1 MENINIEDHINNLID
16 IRDSIKLNEVT
27 ILTGDNATGK
37 SVIRK
42 TLWQHINDLLGIEEQ
57 KSFVSDI
64 SMERRTGL
72 HPELG
77 GGGIFLRDCGWTPTS
92 METYGFIKGVFQA
105 LNNDKRFIVLDEP
118 EIGASKEVQKA
129 FAKYINNFYE
139 EIHDNNKC
147 YGLLVITHSD
157 EIIKNL
163 KCDNFLNIQG
173 LTKEEYLNREI
184 KDIDL
189 EEIKK
194 FSLDLFCGIR
204 DRNKTKKKHG
214 V

>member
-1 MENINIEDHINNLID
+1 MENINIEDHIDNLID

-72 HPELG
+72 HPEMG

-92 METYGFIKGVFQA
+92 IETYRFIKGVFQA
-105 LNNDKRFIVLDEP
+105 LNNNKRFIVLDEP

-139 EIHDNNKC
+139 DIHDNNKC

-189 EEIKK
+189 EELEK

-204 DRNKTKKKHG
+204 DRNKTK
-214 V
+214 

>member
-1 MENINIEDHINNLID
+1 MKNINIEDHIENLID
-16 IRDSIKLNEVT
+16 IRDRINLNEVT

-57 KSFVSDI
+57 KSFISDI

-77 GGGIFLRDCGWTPTS
+77 GGGVLLRDCGWTPTS
-92 METYGFIKGVFQA
+92 METYGFIKGIFNS
-105 LNNDKRFIVLDEP
+105 LNKDKRFIVLDEP

-189 EEIKK
+189 EELEK

-204 DRNKTKKKHG
+204 DRNKRK
-214 V
+214 

>member
-1 MENINIEDHINNLID
+1 MNIEEHIEHLINL
-16 IRDSIKLNEVT
+16 RDKIYLNEVT

-64 SMERRTGL
+64 SMERRTAL
-72 HPELG
+72 HPEMG
-77 GGGIFLRDCGWTPTS
+77 GGGVFLRDCGWTPTS
-92 METYGFIKGVFQA
+92 METYRFIKGIFQN
-105 LNNDKRFIVLDEP
+105 LNDDNKKISKRFIVLDEP
-118 EIGASKEVQKA
+118 EIGASREVQKA

-139 EIHDNNKC
+139 KIHDNNKC

-189 EEIKK
+189 EEIEK
-194 FSLDLFCGIR
+194 FSLDLFRGIR
-204 DRNKTKKKHG
+204 DRNKTK
-214 V
+214 

>member
-1 MENINIEDHINNLID
+1 MKNINLEEHIENLID
-16 IRDSIKLNEVT
+16 IRDKIKLNEVT

-42 TLWQHINDLLGIEEQ
+42 TLWQHINELLGIEEQ

-72 HPELG
+72 HPGMG
-77 GGGIFLRDCGWTPTS
+77 GGGVFLRDCGWTPTS
-92 METYGFIKGVFQA
+92 METYNFIKGIFKN
-105 LNNDKRFIVLDEP
+105 LNDDNEKISKRFIVLDEP

-139 EIHDNNKC
+139 KIHDNNKC

-173 LTKEEYLNREI
+173 LTKKEYLNREI

-189 EEIKK
+189 EEINE
-194 FSLDLFCGIR
+194 FSLNLFKAIR
-204 DRNKTKKKHG
+204 DRNK
-214 V
+214 

>member
-1 MENINIEDHINNLID
+1 MENMNIEEHIEHLINL
-16 IRDSIKLNEVT
+16 RDKIYLNEVT

-64 SMERRTGL
+64 SMERRTAL
-72 HPELG
+72 HPEMG
-77 GGGIFLRDCGWTPTS
+77 GGGVFLRDCGWTPTS
-92 METYGFIKGVFQA
+92 METYRFIKGIFQN
-105 LNNDKRFIVLDEP
+105 LNDDNKKISKRFIVLDEP
-118 EIGASKEVQKA
+118 EIGASREVQKA

-139 EIHDNNKC
+139 KIHDNNKC

-189 EEIKK
+189 EEIEK
-194 FSLDLFCGIR
+194 FSLDLFRGIR
-204 DRNKTKKKHG
+204 DRNKTK
-214 V
+214 

>member
-37 SVIRK
+37 SLIRK

-72 HPELG
+72 HPEMG

-92 METYGFIKGVFQA
+92 METYRFIKGVFQA
-105 LNNDKRFIVLDEP
+105 LNSNKRFIVLDEP
-118 EIGASKEVQKA
+118 EIGASREVQKA

-189 EEIKK
+189 EELEK

-204 DRNKTKKKHG
+204 DRNKTK
-214 V
+214 

>member
-1 MENINIEDHINNLID
+1 MKTINIEEHIDNLIE
-16 IRDSIKLNEVT
+16 IRDKIQLNEVT

-42 TLWQHINDLLGIEEQ
+42 TLWQHVNDLLGIEEQ

-64 SMERRTGL
+64 SMERRTAL
-72 HPELG
+72 HPGLG
-77 GGGIFLRDCGWTPTS
+77 GGGVFLRDCGWTPTS
-92 METYGFIKGVFQA
+92 METYRFIKGIFQIIDDD
-105 LNNDKRFIVLDEP
+105 NKKISKRFIVLDEP

-139 EIHDNNKC
+139 KIHDNNKC

-189 EEIKK
+189 EEIDN
-194 FSLDLFCGIR
+194 FSLELFRGIR
-204 DRNKTKKKHG
+204 DRDKTK
-214 V
+214 

>member
-1 MENINIEDHINNLID
+1 MDGLRHQWKLI
-16 IRDSIKLNEVT
+16 T
-27 ILTGDNATGK
+27 
-37 SVIRK
+37 
-42 TLWQHINDLLGIEEQ
+42 
-57 KSFVSDI
+57 
-64 SMERRTGL
+64 
-72 HPELG
+72 
-77 GGGIFLRDCGWTPTS
+77 
-92 METYGFIKGVFQA
+92 FIKGVFKT
-105 LNNDKRFIVLDEP
+105 LDNDKRFIVLDEP

-189 EEIKK
+189 EEIEK

-204 DRNKTKKKHG
+204 DRNKTK
-214 V
+214 

>member
-1 MENINIEDHINNLID
+1 MKMKNINLDEHIEQLINLREKIC
-16 IRDSIKLNEVT
+16 LNEVT

-42 TLWQHINDLLGIEEQ
+42 TLWQHINDLLGIKEE

-64 SMERRTGL
+64 SMERRTAL
-72 HPELG
+72 HPGLG
-77 GGGIFLRDCGWTPTS
+77 GGGVFLRDCGWTPTS
-92 METYGFIKGVFQA
+92 METYRFIKGIFQN
-105 LNNDKRFIVLDEP
+105 LNDDNDKISKRFIVLDEP

-129 FAKYINNFYE
+129 FAKYINNFYDK
-139 EIHDNNKC
+139 IHDNNKC

-189 EEIKK
+189 EEIDE
-194 FSLDLFCGIR
+194 FSLNLFKAIR
-204 DRNKTKKKHG
+204 DRK
-214 V
+214 

>member
-72 HPELG
+72 HPEMG

-92 METYGFIKGVFQA
+92 METYRFIKGVFQA
-105 LNNDKRFIVLDEP
+105 LNSNKRFIVLDEP

-189 EEIKK
+189 EELEK

-204 DRNKTKKKHG
+204 DRNKTK
-214 V
+214 

>member
-1 MENINIEDHINNLID
+1 MKNINFNEHIEHLINL
-16 IRDSIKLNEVT
+16 RDKICLNEVT

-42 TLWQHINDLLGIEEQ
+42 TLWEHINDLLGIKEQ
-57 KSFVSDI
+57 KSLISDI

-72 HPELG
+72 HPEMG
-77 GGGIFLRDCGWTPTS
+77 GGGVFLRDVGWTPTS
-92 METYGFIKGVFQA
+92 METYHFIKGIFSI
-105 LNNDKRFIVLDEP
+105 LDDKEKRFIVLDEP

-139 EIHDNNKC
+139 KIHDTNKC

-157 EIIKNL
+157 EIIKHL

-173 LTKEEYLNREI
+173 LTKEQYLNREI

-189 EEIKK
+189 EEIED
-194 FSLDLFCGIR
+194 FSLNLFKAINNR
-204 DRNKTKKKHG
+204 QK
-214 V
+214 

>member
-42 TLWQHINDLLGIEEQ
+42 TLWQHINDLLGIDEQ

-72 HPELG
+72 HPEMG

-92 METYGFIKGVFQA
+92 METYRFIKGVFQA
-105 LNNDKRFIVLDEP
+105 LNSNKRFIVLDEP

-189 EEIKK
+189 EELEK

-204 DRNKTKKKHG
+204 DRNKTK
-214 V
+214 

>member
-1 MENINIEDHINNLID
+1 M
-16 IRDSIKLNEVT
+16 T

-42 TLWQHINDLLGIEEQ
+42 TLWKHINDLLGIEED
-57 KSFVSDI
+57 KSYVSDI

-72 HPELG
+72 HPGLG
-77 GGGIFLRDCGWTPTS
+77 GAGVLLRDCGWTPTS
-92 METYGFIKGVFQA
+92 METYSFIKGIFQN
-105 LNNDKRFIVLDEP
+105 LNDDNEKISKRFIVLDEP

-129 FAKYINNFYE
+129 FAKYINKFYE
-139 EIHDNNKC
+139 KIHDNNKC

-189 EEIKK
+189 EEIDE
-194 FSLDLFCGIR
+194 FSTNLFKTIR
-204 DRNKTKKKHG
+204 DRNRDK
-214 V
+214 

>member
-1 MENINIEDHINNLID
+1 MKNINIEDHIEHLID
-16 IRDSIKLNEVT
+16 IRDRIKLNEVT

-42 TLWQHINDLLGIEEQ
+42 TLWLHINDLLGIEEQ
-57 KSFVSDI
+57 KSFISDI

-72 HPELG
+72 HPGLG
-77 GGGIFLRDCGWTPTS
+77 GGGVFLRDVAWTPTS
-92 METYGFIKGVFQA
+92 METFGFIKGVFKS

-139 EIHDNNKC
+139 DIHDNNKC

-189 EEIKK
+189 EEIEK
-194 FSLDLFCGIR
+194 FSLDLFRGIR
-204 DRNKTKKKHG
+204 DRNKTK
-214 V
+214 

>member
-1 MENINIEDHINNLID
+1 MNIEDHIEHLINL
-16 IRDSIKLNEVT
+16 RDKIYLNEVT

-42 TLWQHINDLLGIEEQ
+42 TLWQHINDLLGIKEE

-64 SMERRTGL
+64 SMERRTAL
-72 HPELG
+72 HPEMG
-77 GGGIFLRDCGWTPTS
+77 GGGVFLRDCGWTPTS
-92 METYGFIKGVFQA
+92 METYRFIKGIFQN
-105 LNNDKRFIVLDEP
+105 LNDDNKKISKRFIVLDEP

-139 EIHDNNKC
+139 KIHDPNKC

-189 EEIKK
+189 EEIEK
-194 FSLDLFCGIR
+194 FSLNLFRGIR
-204 DRNKTKKKHG
+204 DRNKTK
-214 V
+214 

>member
-1 MENINIEDHINNLID
+1 MKTINIEDHIDNLIE
-16 IRDSIKLNEVT
+16 IRDKIQLNEVT

-42 TLWQHINDLLGIEEQ
+42 TLWQHVNDLLGVEEQ

-64 SMERRTGL
+64 SMERRTAL
-72 HPELG
+72 HPGLG
-77 GGGIFLRDCGWTPTS
+77 GGGVFLRDCGWTPTS
-92 METYGFIKGVFQA
+92 METYRFIKGIFQI
-105 LNNDKRFIVLDEP
+105 LDDDNKNISKRFIVLDEP

-139 EIHDNNKC
+139 KIHDNNKC

-189 EEIKK
+189 EEIDN
-194 FSLDLFCGIR
+194 FSLELFRGIR
-204 DRNKTKKKHG
+204 DRDKTK
-214 V
+214 

>member
-1 MENINIEDHINNLID
+1 MKNINIEDHIEHLID
-16 IRDSIKLNEVT
+16 IRDRIKLNEVT
-27 ILTGDNATGK
+27 ILTGDNASGK
-37 SVIRK
+37 SLIRK
-42 TLWQHINDLLGIEEQ
+42 TLWQHINNLLGIEEQ
-57 KSFVSDI
+57 KSFISDI

-72 HPELG
+72 HPVMG
-77 GGGIFLRDCGWTPTS
+77 GGGVFLRDCGWTPTS
-92 METYGFIKGVFQA
+92 METYGFIKGIFKS
-105 LNNDKRFIVLDEP
+105 LNDDKRFIVLDEP

-139 EIHDNNKC
+139 EIHDNNKS

-157 EIIKNL
+157 ELIKNL

-189 EEIKK
+189 EEIEK

-204 DRNKTKKKHG
+204 DRNKTK
-214 V
+214 

>member
-1 MENINIEDHINNLID
+1 MENINIEDHIDNLID

-72 HPELG
+72 HPEMG

-92 METYGFIKGVFQA
+92 METYRFIKGVFQA
-105 LNNDKRFIVLDEP
+105 LNSNKRFIVLDEP

-139 EIHDNNKC
+139 DIHDNNKC

-189 EEIKK
+189 EELEK

-204 DRNKTKKKHG
+204 DRNKTK
-214 V
+214 

>member
-1 MENINIEDHINNLID
+1 MENINIEDHIDNLID

-42 TLWQHINDLLGIEEQ
+42 TLWKHINDLLGIEEQ

-72 HPELG
+72 HPEMG

-92 METYGFIKGVFQA
+92 METYRFIKGVFQA
-105 LNNDKRFIVLDEP
+105 LNNNKRFIVLDEP

-129 FAKYINNFYE
+129 FAKYINNFYDD
-139 EIHDNNKC
+139 IHDNNKC

-189 EEIKK
+189 EELEK

-204 DRNKTKKKHG
+204 DRNKTK
-214 V
+214 

>member
-1 MENINIEDHINNLID
+1 M
-16 IRDSIKLNEVT
+16 
-27 ILTGDNATGK
+27 
-37 SVIRK
+37 
-42 TLWQHINDLLGIEEQ
+42 
-57 KSFVSDI
+57 
-64 SMERRTGL
+64 
-72 HPELG
+72 
-77 GGGIFLRDCGWTPTS
+77 
-92 METYGFIKGVFQA
+92 
-105 LNNDKRFIVLDEP
+105 
-118 EIGASKEVQKA
+118 QKA

-139 EIHDNNKC
+139 EIHDNNKW

-189 EEIKK
+189 EEIEK

-204 DRNKTKKKHG
+204 DRNKTK
-214 V
+214 

>member
-1 MENINIEDHINNLID
+1 MKNINIEDHIDNLID
-16 IRDSIKLNEVT
+16 IRDRIQLNEVT

-37 SVIRK
+37 SLIRK
-42 TLWQHINDLLGIEEQ
+42 TLWQHINDLLGIEKQ
-57 KSFVSDI
+57 KSFISDI

-77 GGGIFLRDCGWTPTS
+77 GGGVLLRDCGWTPTS
-92 METYGFIKGVFQA
+92 METYRYIKGVFQT

-139 EIHDNNKC
+139 DIHDDNKC

-173 LTKEEYLNREI
+173 LTKEEYLNREV

-189 EEIKK
+189 EEIDK
-194 FSLDLFCGIR
+194 FSIDLFRGIQN
-204 DRNKTKKKHG
+204 RNKAK
-214 V
+214 

>member
-1 MENINIEDHINNLID
+1 MKTINIEDHIDNLIE
-16 IRDSIKLNEVT
+16 IRDKIQLNEVT

-42 TLWQHINDLLGIEEQ
+42 TLWQHVNDLLGIEEQ

-64 SMERRTGL
+64 SMERRTAL
-72 HPELG
+72 HPGLG
-77 GGGIFLRDCGWTPTS
+77 GGGVFLRDCGWTPTS
-92 METYGFIKGVFQA
+92 METYRFIKGIFQI
-105 LNNDKRFIVLDEP
+105 LDDDNKKISKRFIVLDEP

-139 EIHDNNKC
+139 KIHDNNKC

-189 EEIKK
+189 EEIDN
-194 FSLDLFCGIR
+194 FSLELFRGIR
-204 DRNKTKKKHG
+204 DRDKTK
-214 V
+214 

>member
-1 MENINIEDHINNLID
+1 MKTINIEEHIDNLIE
-16 IRDSIKLNEVT
+16 IRDKIQLNEVT

-42 TLWQHINDLLGIEEQ
+42 TLWQHVNDLLGIEEQ

-64 SMERRTGL
+64 SMERRTAL
-72 HPELG
+72 HPGLG
-77 GGGIFLRDCGWTPTS
+77 GGGVFLRDCGWTPTS
-92 METYGFIKGVFQA
+92 METYRFIKGIFQI
-105 LNNDKRFIVLDEP
+105 LDDDNKKISKRFIVLDEP

-139 EIHDNNKC
+139 KIHDNNKC

-189 EEIKK
+189 EEIDN
-194 FSLDLFCGIR
+194 FSLELFRGIR
-204 DRNKTKKKHG
+204 DRDKTK
-214 V
+214 

>member
-1 MENINIEDHINNLID
+1 MKTINIEDHIDNLIE
-16 IRDSIKLNEVT
+16 IRDKIQLNEVT

-42 TLWQHINDLLGIEEQ
+42 TLWQHVNDLLGVEEQ

-72 HPELG
+72 HPGLG
-77 GGGIFLRDCGWTPTS
+77 GGGVFLRDCGWTPTS
-92 METYGFIKGVFQA
+92 METYRFIKGIFQI
-105 LNNDKRFIVLDEP
+105 LDDDNKNISKRFIVLDEP

-139 EIHDNNKC
+139 KIHDNNKC

-189 EEIKK
+189 EEIDN
-194 FSLDLFCGIR
+194 FSLELFRGIR
-204 DRNKTKKKHG
+204 DRDKTK
-214 V
+214 

>member
-1 MENINIEDHINNLID
+1 MKTINIEEHIDNLIE
-16 IRDSIKLNEVT
+16 IRDKIQLNEVT

-42 TLWQHINDLLGIEEQ
+42 TLWQHVNDLLGVEEQ
-57 KSFVSDI
+57 KSFVSEI

-72 HPELG
+72 HPGLG
-77 GGGIFLRDCGWTPTS
+77 GGGVFLRDCGWTPTS
-92 METYGFIKGVFQA
+92 METYRFIKGIFQI
-105 LNNDKRFIVLDEP
+105 LDDDNKKISKRFIVLDEP

-139 EIHDNNKC
+139 KIHDNNKC

-189 EEIKK
+189 EEIDN
-194 FSLDLFCGIR
+194 FSLELFRGIR
-204 DRNKTKKKHG
+204 DRDKTK
-214 V
+214 

>member
-1 MENINIEDHINNLID
+1 MKNINIEDHIEHLID
-16 IRDSIKLNEVT
+16 IREKIQLNEVT

-37 SVIRK
+37 SLIRK
-42 TLWQHINDLLGIEEQ
+42 TLWQHINELLGIEEQ
-57 KSFVSDI
+57 KSFISDI

-72 HPELG
+72 HPEMG
-77 GGGIFLRDCGWTPTS
+77 GGGVLLRDCGWTPTS
-92 METYGFIKGVFQA
+92 METYRFIKGIFQI
-105 LNNDKRFIVLDEP
+105 LNDDNKKISKRFIVLDEP

-139 EIHDNNKC
+139 KIHDNNKC

-173 LTKEEYLNREI
+173 LTKEEYLNREV

-189 EEIKK
+189 EEVDK
-194 FSLDLFCGIR
+194 FSLDLFRGIR
-204 DRNKTKKKHG
+204 DRNKTK
-214 V
+214 

>member
-1 MENINIEDHINNLID
+1 MENINIEDHIDNLID
-16 IRDSIKLNEVT
+16 IRESIKLNEVT

-72 HPELG
+72 HPEMG

-92 METYGFIKGVFQA
+92 METYRFIKGVFQA
-105 LNNDKRFIVLDEP
+105 LNSNKRFIVLDEP
-118 EIGASKEVQKA
+118 EIGASREVQKA

-139 EIHDNNKC
+139 DIHDNNKC

-189 EEIKK
+189 EELEK

-204 DRNKTKKKHG
+204 DRNKTK
-214 V
+214 

>member
-1 MENINIEDHINNLID
+1 MKTINIEDHIDNLIE
-16 IRDSIKLNEVT
+16 IRDKIQLNEVT

-42 TLWQHINDLLGIEEQ
+42 TLWQHVNDLLGVEEQ

-72 HPELG
+72 HPGLG
-77 GGGIFLRDCGWTPTS
+77 GGGVFLRDCGWTPTS
-92 METYGFIKGVFQA
+92 METYRFIKGIFQI
-105 LNNDKRFIVLDEP
+105 LDDDNKHISKRFIVLDEP

-139 EIHDNNKC
+139 KIHDNNKC

-173 LTKEEYLNREI
+173 LTKEEYLNREV

-189 EEIKK
+189 EEIDK
-194 FSLDLFCGIR
+194 FSIDLFRGIQN
-204 DRNKTKKKHG
+204 RNKTK
-214 V
+214 

>member
-1 MENINIEDHINNLID
+1 MKNINIEDHIENLID

-42 TLWQHINDLLGIEEQ
+42 TLWQHINDLLGIDEQ

-72 HPELG
+72 HPEMG

-92 METYGFIKGVFQA
+92 METYRFIKGVFQA
-105 LNNDKRFIVLDEP
+105 LNSNKRFIVLDEP

-189 EEIKK
+189 EELEK

-204 DRNKTKKKHG
+204 DRNKTK
-214 V
+214 

>member
-1 MENINIEDHINNLID
+1 MNIEDHIEHLINL
-16 IRDSIKLNEVT
+16 RDKIYLNEVT

-42 TLWQHINDLLGIEEQ
+42 TLWQHINDLLGIKEE

-64 SMERRTGL
+64 SMERRTAL
-72 HPELG
+72 HPEMG
-77 GGGIFLRDCGWTPTS
+77 GGGVFLRDCGWTPTS
-92 METYGFIKGVFQA
+92 METYRFIKGIFQN
-105 LNNDKRFIVLDEP
+105 LNDDNKKISKRFIVLDEP

-129 FAKYINNFYE
+129 FAKYINNLYE
-139 EIHDNNKC
+139 KIHDPNKC

-163 KCDNFLNIQG
+163 MTYFVEL
-173 LTKEEYLNREI
+173 EI
-184 KDIDL
+184 
-189 EEIKK
+189 EIKK
-194 FSLDLFCGIR
+194 
-204 DRNKTKKKHG
+204 NKY

>member
-1 MENINIEDHINNLID
+1 
-16 IRDSIKLNEVT
+16 
-27 ILTGDNATGK
+27 
-37 SVIRK
+37 
-42 TLWQHINDLLGIEEQ
+42 LWLHINDLLGIEEQ
-57 KSFVSDI
+57 KSFISDI

-72 HPELG
+72 HPGLG
-77 GGGIFLRDCGWTPTS
+77 GGGVFLRDVAWTPTS
-92 METYGFIKGVFQA
+92 METFGFIKGVFKS

-139 EIHDNNKC
+139 DIHDNNKC

-189 EEIKK
+189 EEIEK
-194 FSLDLFCGIR
+194 FSLDLFRGIR
-204 DRNKTKKKHG
+204 DRNKTK
-214 V
+214 

>member
-42 TLWQHINDLLGIEEQ
+42 TLWQHINDLLGIDEQ

-72 HPELG
+72 HPEMG

-92 METYGFIKGVFQA
+92 METYRFIKGVFQA
-105 LNNDKRFIVLDEP
+105 LNSNKRFIVLDEP

-189 EEIKK
+189 EEIEK
-194 FSLDLFCGIR
+194 FSLDLFRGIR
-204 DRNKTKKKHG
+204 DRNKTK
-214 V
+214 